1 MKWTPHEI
9 IANICGIFAS
19 YFVSRSMPAP
29 PSVSSLAAGVAE
41 GAIKGITF
49 PQKLS
54 SEQGLQTIIQCA
66 IKKALDEAR
75 EISPF
80 ELPQDCE
87 MAIIEGAFSPENVIL
102 YLKTDD
108 QEQLFRETIT
118 SIICSYD
125 ECDVATVPIDLISD
139 HILRCIDADIQ
150 TDNKAML
157 QFNHAM
163 SKVMLQEIQG
173 IGMLLAEEK
182 ESFHDALRIRENSIR
197 CLREY
202 QTNVRFSY
210 YNQRIDPAIVPNI
223 HADSDLLTVSELISW
238 IERRNITRIQLIGE
252 GGTGKTSLLL
262 SLWEHLVTC
271 DQCTNYFVNM
281 VKLNQINNMSENE
294 ASRFLITEFSKK
306 LLFDDTYLSKKQ
318 INDAF
323 KMLSA
328 TGRQADKCKYVLLLD
343 GFNEIRSEYQK
354 KIISQFNELEC
365 CQNVIIVL
373 TSRFRLGPQQLA
385 YAFFPAWI
393 SPLSEETVSDYLE
406 QHGKGPPEHFYRL
419 LCNPMM
425 LTVYCETNRLNQ
437 ENSGSR
443 LFLFPEKI
451 ETKYDLMR
459 AFFEGLACKEYNLD
473 GNLTSLVGN
482 LFAYNYILP
491 HIAAEMDDQY
501 DCSYQKVKACI
512 KSVCTFAK
520 ENSSIFRAA
529 FDERDLNQ
537 QWTELI
543 EQPDLYDIIRKYLL
557 ENPTVF
563 LGSDARDGG
572 TWLFIHQEY
581 RDYCKLK
588 YYAVCLS
595 LVLEEDGRI
604 PALSEPQLISA
615 IIKTRKK
622 MWRYPNRYWAAE
634 LENMPGK
641 NALLGEPSAHYT
653 IGPTN
658 VYAIMRTVIHFGAQL
673 TAGKLCSDNSQR
685 RILMQSV
692 FLSLIRCM
700 DLESMVVG
708 TSNLKELYLDALL
721 YPFRTEQPKLEISHS
736 KLEEAAHRMMRQLE
750 ENESEVDYDIQLPTQ
765 RQIVDCACND
775 EFFSGYKIILSCRGS
790 LGALFGVLGIILD
803 IYPLIPTTFKDYVSV
818 PKANGYQALHMGIN
832 IGIGPPVE
840 VIIRQTKKLR
850 SKP

>member
-1 MKWTPHEI
+1 
-9 IANICGIFAS
+9 
-19 YFVSRSMPAP
+19 MPVP
-29 PSVSSLAAGVAE
+29 PYVSSLAAGAAE

-54 SEQGLQTIIQCA
+54 SEQGLQTIIRRA

-75 EISPF
+75 KISPF
-80 ELPQDCE
+80 ELSQDCE
-87 MAIIEGAFSPENVIL
+87 MEIIEGAFSPENVIL

-108 QEQLFRETIT
+108 QEQLFRETIA
-118 SIICSYD
+118 SIIRSYD
-125 ECDVATVPIDLISD
+125 ECDAATVPIDLISD
-139 HILRCIDADIQ
+139 SILHCIEADIQ

-163 SKVMLQEIQG
+163 SKTMRQEIQE
-173 IGMLLAEEK
+173 IEMLLAEGK
-182 ESFHDALRIRENSIR
+182 ESVHDALRIRENSIR

-210 YNQRIDPAIVPNI
+210 YNQRINPAIVPNI
-223 HADSDLLTVSELISW
+223 RAGSDLLTASELISW
-238 IERRNITRIQLIGE
+238 IERHNIAWIQLIGE

-271 DQCTNYFVNM
+271 DQYKNYFVNM
-281 VKLNQINNMSENE
+281 VKLNQINNMSEKE
-294 ASRFLITEFSKK
+294 ANRFLITEFSKK
-306 LLFDDTYLSKKQ
+306 LLFDDMYLSKEQ

-328 TGRQADKCKYVLLLD
+328 TGRQADKYKYVLLLD
-343 GFNEIRSEYQK
+343 GFNEIQSEYQK
-354 KIISQFNELEC
+354 KIVNQLIELER

-373 TSRFRLGPQQLA
+373 TSRFRIGPQQLA
-385 YAFFPAWI
+385 YAFSTVWI

-406 QHGKGPPEHFYRL
+406 QHGKSFPEHFDRL
-419 LCNPMM
+419 LHNPMM

-473 GNLTSLVGN
+473 GNLVSLVRN
-482 LFAYNYILP
+482 LFTYNYILP
-491 HIAAEMDDQY
+491 RIAAEMDDQY
-501 DCSYQKVKACI
+501 DCSYQKVKDCI

-520 ENSSIFRAA
+520 ENSSIFCAA

-537 QWTELI
+537 QWMELI
-543 EQPDLYDIIRKYLL
+543 ALPDLYDIIRKYLL

-563 LGSDARDGG
+563 LGSDARDNG
-572 TWLFIHQEY
+572 TWSFIHQEY
-581 RDYCKLK
+581 RDYCKIK
-588 YYAVCLS
+588 YCAVFLG
-595 LVLEEDGRI
+595 LILEEDGRI

-622 MWRYPNRYWAAE
+622 LWRYPNRYWTAE
-634 LENMPGK
+634 LENMPEK

-658 VYAIMRTVIHFGAQL
+658 VYAVMRTVIHFGERL
-673 TAGKLCSDNSQR
+673 TTDKFCSDNPQS
-685 RILMQSV
+685 RILMQSS
-692 FLSLIRCM
+692 FLSLIQCM
-700 DLESMVVG
+700 DLESMIVG

-721 YPFRTEQPKLEISHS
+721 YPSRTKQPELDISRS

-750 ENESEVDYDIQLPTQ
+750 KNGVKVDYDIQLPTQ
-765 RQIVDCACND
+765 RQFVDYACNND
-775 EFFSGYKIILSCRGS
+775 IYSGYKIILSCKGS
-790 LGALFGVLGIILD
+790 FGILYFVLGIIME
-803 IYPLIPTTFKDYVSV
+803 IYPVSLGTFKDYVTT
-818 PKANGYQALHMGIN
+818 PKANGYQALHMNCN
-832 IGIGPPVE
+832 IGIRPQVE
-840 VIIRQTKKLR
+840 VIIRQTRKLR
-850 SKP
+850 PKP